1 MDSESLESLGFLN
14 ATIQMIL
21 TLTLFGWDVFESLSL
36 RTPYPPSMVALWSIP
51 LWRIALLT
59 TLWIGAEWSPHIGIL
74 SAVAVAFYSVDMI
87 QII

>member
-1 MDSESLESLGFLN
+1 
-14 ATIQMIL
+14 
-21 TLTLFGWDVFESLSL
+21 
-36 RTPYPPSMVALWSIP
+36 MVALWSIP